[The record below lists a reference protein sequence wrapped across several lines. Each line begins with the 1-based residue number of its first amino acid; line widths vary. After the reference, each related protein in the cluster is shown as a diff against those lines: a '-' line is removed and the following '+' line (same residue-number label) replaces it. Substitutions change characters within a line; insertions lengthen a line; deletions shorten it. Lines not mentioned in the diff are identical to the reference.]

1 MQISIKASLSL
12 DSMDGFTVFNEI
24 LLAICLQWIPG
35 VLILKDFIV
44 YRVLDCKWML
54 EVFCKKACTAPQY
67 ILIHDLS
74 VILQFRQAHAF
85 S

>member
-1 MQISIKASLSL
+1 
-12 DSMDGFTVFNEI
+12 MDGFTVFKQI
-24 LLAICLQWIPG
+24 LFAICLEWIPG
-35 VLILKDFIV
+35 VLICKDSTI
-44 YRVLDCKWML
+44 YRVLDSKWLL
-54 EVFCKKACTAPQY
+54 EMFQKKVYTAPQY